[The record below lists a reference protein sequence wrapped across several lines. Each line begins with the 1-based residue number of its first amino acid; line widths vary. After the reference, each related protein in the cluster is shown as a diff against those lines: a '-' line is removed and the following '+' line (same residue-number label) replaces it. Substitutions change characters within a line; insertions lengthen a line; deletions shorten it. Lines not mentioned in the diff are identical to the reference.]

1 MKRLIQIIGTAS
13 LLLAAVNFISCK
25 PTVEAST
32 NENNKDNLEET
43 NQPTTETNT
52 SQETPVDTTV
62 YVTKIDGSKTN
73 EWNFVKIPLGDYNG
87 QTIAVDFSTKML
99 VENKNEDPQNLMW
112 QIYDGSSYPTIAS
125 KIFETGTSNWETVTG
140 TKDEISIQS
149 DNAYFFLNANNIAYT
164 DLTIYL
170 DAFTFSITA
179 EDNSSVTFK
188 ASDLK
193 ADIDVLSKVDITSI
207 GTWLSASVPS
217 LYETYKDYFDY
228 FGFAV
233 EYGNNGKYTELHYP
247 EIQNGLK
254 KHANTISL
262 GNEFKPDFV
271 FNWGWWNVNTENLTD
286 FAASNGKTVKVP
298 STIPTFAL
306 QDEILNLCK
315 SMNIHMRGHVLLW
328 HSQTP
333 DRFFKE
339 NFAENGNYV
348 DAETMDARLEWYIKT
363 VIQHCDTFKLEDGT
377 PVIWAWD
384 VANEATSDNSQSDAD
399 TSNDYTHWLRTS
411 GSKWYDVYNA
421 AETAGKTNYYT
432 GTTYKAYDFVINA
445 FRFANKYADA
455 NTQLVYNDYGGLFGT
470 STNDKHKS
478 QLRLVQLILD
488 HKNDAKMPTRI
499 DAMGLQSHYNVT
511 ISTTAYETEIKDF
524 INKGLDIQIT
534 ELDIATCAD
543 YNLATDTVG
552 CAGKQFN
559 SLAEAY
565 YSYMQMFIK
574 NRKTSTRKGIN
585 CVTIWGLSDEQ
596 TWLNTQ
602 GQRKWIG
609 NCDQYPL
616 LFNLINS
623 GATQTYNI
631 LYNDETNQ
639 ANIPVAEKPDTKPAN
654 VIGYYETFDDGDSY
668 KPKPAF
674 YSVINAAKNYPN

>member
-32 NENNKDNLEET
+32 NENNKDNSEET

-52 SQETPVDTTV
+52 SQETPVVTTV

-99 VENKNEDPQNLMW
+99 VENKNEAAQNLMW
-112 QIYDGSSYPTIAS
+112 QIYDGSTYPTIAS
-125 KIFETGTSNWETVTG
+125 KNFETGTSDWETVTG
-140 TKDEISIQS
+140 TNAEISIQS
-149 DNAYFFLNANNIAYT
+149 DKAYFFLNANSIAYT

-170 DAFTFSITA
+170 DAFALSITA

-188 ASDLK
+188 ASDLE
-193 ADIDVLSKVDITSI
+193 ADNDVLSKVDITSI

-271 FNWGWWNVNTENLTD
+271 FNWGWWNVNTGNLTD

-298 STIPTFAL
+298 GTIPTFAL

-333 DRFFKE
+333 DRFFRE

-363 VIQHCDTFKLEDGT
+363 VIQHCDTFKLKDGT

-384 VANEATSDNSQSDAD
+384 VANEATSDNSESDAD

-445 FRFANKYADA
+445 FRFANKYANA
-455 NTQLVYNDYGGLFGT
+455 NTQLVYNDYGGLSRT
-470 STNDKHKS
+470 STSNKHKS

-524 INKGLDIQIT
+524 INKGLDVQIT

-543 YNLATDTVG
+543 YNLDTDTVG
-552 CAGKQFN
+552 CAEKHFN

-574 NRKTSTRKGIN
+574 NRKTSTSKGIN

>member
-32 NENNKDNLEET
+32 NENNKDNSEET
-43 NQPTTETNT
+43 NQP
-52 SQETPVDTTV
+52 QETPVDTTV

-87 QTIAVDFSTKML
+87 QTITVDFSTKML
-99 VENKNEDPQNLMW
+99 VENKNEAAQNLMW
-112 QIYDGSSYPTIAS
+112 QIYDGSTYPTIAS
-125 KIFETGTSNWETVTG
+125 KNFETGTSDWETVTG
-140 TKDEISIQS
+140 TNNEISIQS
-149 DNAYFFLNANNIAYT
+149 DKAYFFLNANNIAYT

-193 ADIDVLSKVDITSI
+193 ADDDVLSKVDINSI

-217 LYETYKDYFDY
+217 IYETYKDYFDY

-333 DRFFKE
+333 DRFFRE

-363 VIQHCDTFKLEDGT
+363 VIQHCDTFKLKDGT

-384 VANEATSDNSQSDAD
+384 VANEATSDSSQSDAD

-411 GSKWYDVYNA
+411 GSKWYDVYKA
-421 AETAGKTNYYT
+421 AETADKTNYYT

-455 NTQLVYNDYGGLFGT
+455 NTQLVYNDYGGLFGIST
-470 STNDKHKS
+470 SNKHKS

-543 YNLATDTVG
+543 YNLDTDTVG

-574 NRKTSTRKGIN
+574 NRKTSTSKGIN

>member
-32 NENNKDNLEET
+32 NENNKDNSEET

-99 VENKNEDPQNLMW
+99 VENKNEAAQNLMW
-112 QIYDGSSYPTIAS
+112 QIYDGSTYPTIAS
-125 KIFETGTSNWETVTG
+125 KNFKTGTSDWETVTG
-140 TKDEISIQS
+140 TNNEISIQS
-149 DNAYFFLNANNIAYT
+149 DKAYFFLNANNIAYT

-193 ADIDVLSKVDITSI
+193 ADDDVLSKVDINSI

-217 LYETYKDYFDY
+217 IYETYKDYFDY

-286 FAASNGKTVKVP
+286 FPASNGRTVKVP

-306 QDEILNLCK
+306 QDEILSLCK
-315 SMNIHMRGHVLLW
+315 SMDIHMRGHVLLW

-333 DRFFKE
+333 DQFFRE

-384 VANEATSDNSQSDAD
+384 VANEATSDDSQGDAD
-399 TSNDYTHWLRTS
+399 TSTDYTHWLRTS
-411 GSKWYDVYNA
+411 GSKWYDVYKA

-445 FRFANKYADA
+445 FRFANKYANA

-524 INKGLDIQIT
+524 INKGLDVQIT

-574 NRKTSTRKGIN
+574 NRKTSTSKGIN

-654 VIGYYETFDDGDSY
+654 VIGYYETFDVGDSY